1 MRSSGNDIFVFAF
14 PSRSQAEPYHHPAVE
29 SDMRSGSAIVTQQP
43 DTHRVW
49 AVGQW
54 TGALLEGSLQTCT
67 ATQDV
72 PSQDTALI

>member
-1 MRSSGNDIFVFAF
+1 MTSVSSPSPAAAKLLSLITILRS
-14 PSRSQAEPYHHPAVE
+14 E
-29 SDMRSGSAIVTQQP
+29 SDMRSGSVIVTQQP
-43 DTHRVW
+43 DTHRVC

-54 TGALLEGSLQTCT
+54 TGALLEGGLQACT